1 MTTTIRFR
9 ALALCLALATPA
21 AAAPLRVLAIGDSM
35 TEEYAFE
42 LPFSAPESN
51 PTNASARNWPELF
64 RIFRGDELSLGN
76 YKSLPGSYLDLR
88 TAGHEWNFSIPG
100 ATIVNWKNL
109 LYNTPSEED
118 DADLAVGYG
127 ITKNALLDKL
137 GFAEAVVI
145 ILGANDLKKAY
156 NDLFNDT
163 ENAGIP
169 PDKPKYFENLLVK
182 LNDIHA
188 WVRFYR
194 PNVPL
199 VVCTLPDVG
208 ATPQISGIYH
218 VPAKQATTR
227 AKIAAFN
234 QTIISWAAGKSPRP
248 AVARLDLLTDRIFD
262 QVPFQINGTVF
273 TLAGSEE
280 NPPLQVFC
288 RDGFHVSTVGQ
299 ALIANE
305 IMASLETVTGRDF
318 TLFTNREILRFLL
331 GQNPDQPY
339 LDWIAAAGISGS
351 GSGMDQ
357 DPDGDGFPNL
367 AEFLLASPPG
377 AFGSP
382 LTGSFSPG
390 ASLTFHP
397 SASSLRFASLTA
409 EESTDLSFWT
419 EVPGGR
425 TAVAPDGTVSITPAA
440 GQRGFVR
447 LRAEAKP

>member
-1 MTTTIRFR
+1 MTPLLRSI
-9 ALALCLALATPA
+9 ALGLACALPA

-42 LPFSAPESN
+42 LPFSAPASN
-51 PTNASARNWPELF
+51 PTNANARNWPELF
-64 RIFRGDELSLGN
+64 RIFRGSELSLGT

-88 TAGHEWNFSIPG
+88 TAGHKWNFSIPG

-109 LYNTPSEED
+109 LYNTPSED
-118 DADLAVGYG
+118 DDDDLALGYG
-127 ITKNALLDKL
+127 ITKNALLDEL
-137 GFAEAVVI
+137 GFAQAVVI

-169 PDKPKYFENLLVK
+169 PDKPKYFETLLTR

-188 WVRFYR
+188 WVRIYR

-208 ATPQISGIYH
+208 ATPQISGIYN
-218 VPAKQATTR
+218 VPAKQVTTR

-234 QTIISWAAGKSPRP
+234 QSIIGWAAGKTPRP

-273 TLAGSEE
+273 TLAGSQE

-318 TLFTNREILRFLL
+318 TLFSNREILRNLL

-351 GSGMDQ
+351 SSGMDE

-367 AEFLLASPPG
+367 AEYLLGSPPG
-377 AFGSP
+377 ISGNP
-382 LTGSFSPG
+382 LTGSFAPG
-390 ASLTFHP
+390 GSLGWQP
-397 SASSLRFASLTA
+397 SAAGLRFGTLAA
-409 EESTDLSFWT
+409 EESQDLSLWSP
-419 EVPGGR
+419 VPAGR
-425 TAVAPDGTVSITPAA
+425 TSVAPDGSVSITPAA
-440 GQRGFVR
+440 GPKGFAR
-447 LRAEAKP
+447 LRATPHP